1 MFIQDIRKQIFD
13 ATGLTVSCGVGAN
26 KMLAKMASEERKPND
41 QFILENDAKIIEKF
55 MAEKKIRKI
64 PGIGPV
70 NEYYLKGLSIETGAD
85 VLEHVDVLTIC
96 FSRQS
101 AEFFV
106 EAVLGM
112 GSIEHEFKE
121 RKSVGK
127 S

>member
-1 MFIQDIRKQIFD
+1 
-13 ATGLTVSCGVGAN
+13 
-26 KMLAKMASEERKPND
+26 MLAKMASEERKPND
-41 QFILENDAKIIEKF
+41 QFILENDAKIIEQF

-70 NEYYLKGLSIETGAD
+70 NEFYLKGLNIETGKD
-85 VLEHVDVLTIC
+85 VLDNCDVLTIC

-101 AEFFV
+101 TEFFV
-106 EAVLGM
+106 EAALGL